1 MIDTREKQP
10 YAFDSERVGMVRR
23 ALPAGDYSLA
33 GHETEV
39 AVERKSLADLLGT
52 LTRGR
57 RRFKAELKRLTT
69 YRFAAVV
76 VEANFRDALTGNYNS
91 QLKPNALI
99 GSVMSITLDHGIPVF
114 WLGDRQAAVAFTERY
129 LVRCYEILKREGT
142 SNE

>member
-1 MIDTREKQP
+1 
-10 YAFDSERVGMVRR
+10 MVRR

-57 RRFKAELKRLTT
+57 RRFKAELKRLAT

-114 WLGDRQAAVAFTERY
+114 WLGDRQAAVAFTEWY
-129 LVRCYEILKREGT
+129 LARCHEILKREGT